1 MLKVL
6 SRCCPGLVLQ
16 RRYVGSRFDVTP
28 RCPVHNGGVRNLAPW
43 ALLVLLGVGGAAAAA
58 LGITNSHAHPAVPAS
73 DSTGTGS
80 SQFVGLT
87 VQQAEQLARN
97 EGVQVRVWRLP
108 TDAPA
113 GTVLQEISSRPA
125 FLVVSAGPPAHRGA
139 ALHPALG
146 PPVRP
151 VCTPGFRL
159 DADGDA
165 GPATCPDGAVNAAV
179 WEYFAASSPPMLT
192 LGRSATRCAVAR
204 AYDDEQLTAPMN
216 FTVFELANAYNGWSF
231 GPAFTDQLVNSGAAA
246 GGCAGA

>member
-1 MLKVL
+1 M
-6 SRCCPGLVLQ
+6 
-16 RRYVGSRFDVTP
+16 
-28 RCPVHNGGVRNLAPW
+28 RNLAPW

-58 LGITNSHAHPAVPAS
+58 LGIANSHAQPVGPAS
-73 DSTGTGS
+73 DSTGAGP

-108 TDAPA
+108 TDATA

-125 FLVVSAGPPAHRGA
+125 FLVVSAGPPAHRGP
-139 ALHPALG
+139 ALHPAPG

-151 VCTPGFRL
+151 VCTPGS
-159 DADGDA
+159 DSA
-165 GPATCPDGAVNAAV
+165 PTATPRRRRVRDGAVNAAV
-179 WEYFAASSPPMLT
+179 WEYFAASNPPMLT
-192 LGRSATRCAVAR
+192 LGRSATRCEVAR
-204 AYDDEQLTAPMN
+204 AYDDEQLTGPMN

-246 GGCAGA
+246 GGCAGPDHLRLTPAGAPLRTHRAPGAADS

>member
-1 MLKVL
+1 M
-6 SRCCPGLVLQ
+6 
-16 RRYVGSRFDVTP
+16 Y
-28 RCPVHNGGVRNLAPW
+28 PVHNGGVRNLVPW
-43 ALLVLLGVGGAAAAA
+43 ALLVLLGLGGAAGAAV
-58 LGITNSHAHPAVPAS
+58 GIASSHASSAARAV
-73 DSTGTGS
+73 DSSGPGP

-87 VQQAEQLARN
+87 VQQAEQLARS
-97 EGVQVRVWRLP
+97 EGVQVRAWRLP

-125 FLVVSAGPPAHRGA
+125 YLVVSAGPPEHREA
-139 ALHPALG
+139 TLHPALG

-165 GPATCPDGAVNAAV
+165 GPATCPGGSVNAAV

-204 AYDDEQLTAPMN
+204 AYDDEQLTTSMN
-216 FTVFELANAYNGWSF
+216 FTVFELANAYYGWHF
-231 GPAFTDQLVNSGAAA
+231 GPAFTDQLVSGDAAA
-246 GGCAGA
+246 RGCDGG